1 MSSSVNNME
10 MRKLLT
16 IILLLLTSMAYSSDC
31 FERAG
36 RDYRIDPDLLRAIS
50 WKESSYRVE
59 AIGLNPVSG
68 FGSGL
73 MQVDSQ
79 HFNELKN
86 YGIKPEHLLT
96 DPCMNIY
103 TGAYYLAI
111 AFKRWGYSWRAVGAY
126 NAGFRET
133 DAQEK
138 KRQKYAQEIQA
149 IYMDIKKNTPPK

>member
-1 MSSSVNNME
+1 MSSPVNNIK
-10 MRKLLT
+10 MRKLLAVT
-16 IILLLLTSMAYSSDC
+16 LLLLTNIAYSSDC

-50 WKESSYRVE
+50 WKESRYRVD
-59 AIGLNPVSG
+59 AIGVNPVTG

-79 HFNELKN
+79 HFNELEN

-126 NAGFRET
+126 NAGFRNTEI
-133 DAQEK
+133 QEK
-138 KRQKYAQEIQA
+138 KRQKYAREIKE
-149 IYMDIKKNTPPK
+149 IYVNIKKNAPLR